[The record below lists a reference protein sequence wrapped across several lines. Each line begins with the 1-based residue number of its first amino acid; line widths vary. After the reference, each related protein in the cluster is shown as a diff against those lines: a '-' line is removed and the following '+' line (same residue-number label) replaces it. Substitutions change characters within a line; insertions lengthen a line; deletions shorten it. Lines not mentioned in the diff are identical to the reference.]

1 MSDHDTNGGERLAP
15 VVPLFG
21 GTVPDRPVSGA
32 DEAPEIGSDGA
43 DDWHTT
49 WRGGVAAPP
58 AVGGEASP
66 TDDVDED
73 ESDDA
78 GDSDEA
84 QVIADRATRRLER
97 ALAARGMSERETRDR
112 LRRDNVEPHAVEDII
127 DRLLRVGA
135 IDDDRLAEQLLHTAL
150 TRKNQGRRAIAQAL
164 AKRGIA
170 RESIDAALEDL
181 PDDDYERAL
190 EFARGKAP
198 QLARFDH
205 ETALRRLVGQLSRRG
220 FGGSLVMSVARQ
232 ALDETQS
239 GTASVRFR

>member
-1 MSDHDTNGGERLAP
+1 MSDRDTNGGERLAP

-21 GTVPDRPVSGA
+21 GVVPDRPAAGA
-32 DEAPEIGSDGA
+32 DEVPETDPRGA
-43 DDWHTT
+43 DEWHTT
-49 WRGGVAAPP
+49 WRGAAAPP
-58 AVGGEASP
+58 VVGAETLP
-66 TDDVDED
+66 PDDVED
-73 ESDDA
+73 ESDGA
-78 GDSDEA
+78 GGDA

-97 ALAARGMSERETRDR
+97 ALAARGMSEHEARDR

-135 IDDDRLAEQLLHTAL
+135 IDDDRLAEQLLHAAL

-170 RESIDAALEDL
+170 RESIDAALEEL
-181 PDDDYERAL
+181 PDDDHERAL

-232 ALDETQS
+232 ALDEAQS
-239 GTASVRFR
+239 GTTSVRFR

>member
-1 MSDHDTNGGERLAP
+1 MSDHDTDGGERLAP

-21 GTVPDRPVSGA
+21 GTVPDRPVAGA
-32 DEAPEIGSDGA
+32 DEAPDVGSDGA

-49 WRGGVAAPP
+49 WRGAAAAPP
-58 AVGGEASP
+58 VADEQAAP
-66 TDDVDED
+66 ADDIDD
-73 ESDDA
+73 ESD
-78 GDSDEA
+78 GDGDES

-97 ALAARGMSERETRDR
+97 ALAARGMSEREARDR

-135 IDDDRLAEQLLHTAL
+135 IDDDRLAEQLLHAAL

-232 ALDETQS
+232 ALDEAQS
-239 GTASVRFR
+239 GTTSVRFR